1 MTDSTPYIV
10 AVCTLL
16 GLLVGSFLNVV
27 IWRVPRK
34 ESVVRPGSHCPSC
47 ERELTPAENIPV
59 VSWLALR
66 GRCRGCGARI
76 SPRYPLVELGCA
88 VLFGVIASQYA
99 DSWVLPA
106 YLVFTAA
113 GLALSIIDL
122 EHFLLPNRIVY
133 PLSIAMVP
141 LLALAALGD
150 DDWKGLLR
158 AVIGGLAAFLFMFIV
173 HVIYPRG
180 MGFGDVKLSWTLG
193 LVLGWISLGAVFL
206 GLFLGFLTG
215 AVVGLLLVVVTKS
228 GRKTRVPFG
237 PFLFV
242 GTFVALLW
250 GQSIL
255 DWYLGTSS

>member
-10 AVCTLL
+10 AICSVL
-16 GLLVGSFLNVV
+16 GLVIGSFLNVV

-34 ESVVRPGSHCPSC
+34 ESIVTPGSHCPSC
-47 ERELTPAENIPV
+47 SRELTPLENVPV
-59 VSWLALR
+59 LSWLVLR
-66 GRCRGCGARI
+66 GRCRSCGTRI
-76 SPRYPLVELGCA
+76 SARYPLVELGCA
-88 VLFGVIASQYA
+88 ALFGVIASQYA
-99 DSWVLPA
+99 HSWVLPA

-141 LLALAALGD
+141 LMALAALGD

-158 AVIGGLAAFLFMFIV
+158 AVTGGLLAFAFMFVV

-193 LVLGWISLGAVFL
+193 LVLGWVSLGAVFL
-206 GLFLGFLTG
+206 GLFLGFVLG
-215 AVVGLLLVVVTKS
+215 AVVGLLLVVVTKA

-242 GTFVALLW
+242 GTYIALLW

-255 DWYLGTSS
+255 DWYLGTSK

>member
-1 MTDSTPYIV
+1 VTDSTPYIV
-10 AVCTLL
+10 AVCSLL
-16 GLLVGSFLNVV
+16 GLVIGSFLNVV

-34 ESVVRPGSHCPSC
+34 ESIVRPGSHCPSC
-47 ERELTPAENIPV
+47 EQELSPAENIPV

-66 GRCRGCGARI
+66 GRCRGCGAKI

-88 VLFGVIASQYA
+88 VLFAVIASQYA

-158 AVIGGLAAFLFMFIV
+158 AVVGGLAAFLFMFVV

-193 LVLGWISLGAVFL
+193 LVLGWVSLGAVFL
-206 GLFLGFLTG
+206 GLFLGFVLG
-215 AVVGLLLVVVTKS
+215 AVVGLVLIAVTKA

-237 PFLFV
+237 PFLFA
-242 GTFVALLW
+242 GTFIALLW

>member
-1 MTDSTPYIV
+1 VTDTTPIIV
-10 AVCTLL
+10 AICSVL
-16 GLLVGSFLNVV
+16 GLVIGSFLNVV

-34 ESVVRPGSHCPSC
+34 ESIVSPGSHCPNC
-47 ERELTPAENIPV
+47 GRVLTPAENIPV

-66 GRCRGCGARI
+66 GKCRGCGTKI
-76 SPRYPLVELGCA
+76 SARYPLVEVACA
-88 VLFGVIASQYA
+88 VLFGVIAAQYA
-99 DSWVLPA
+99 DSWILPA

-141 LLALAALGD
+141 LIAIGALGD

-158 AVIGGLAAFLFMFIV
+158 AVIGGLLAFAFMFIV

-180 MGFGDVKLSWTLG
+180 MGFGDVKLAWTLG
-193 LVLGWISLGAVFL
+193 LVLGWISLGVVFL
-206 GLFLGFLTG
+206 GLFLGFVLG
-215 AVVGLLLVVVTKS
+215 AVIGLVLVVVTKA

-242 GTFVALLW
+242 GTYIALLW
-250 GQSIL
+250 GQPIL